1 MSGPDDASASDGSAS
16 DGSASDGTEA
26 SVLRRQLV
34 ICNKR
39 GLHARAAAK
48 FVTLAERFGASVDVE
63 KDGQSVSARSIMGL
77 MMLGAGL
84 GSTITLRAE
93 GWDAK
98 EAMDALSA
106 LVEAGFNEQD

>member
-1 MSGPDDASASDGSAS
+1 MTAPPAETPASNLPEGNDAN
-16 DGSASDGTEA
+16 
-26 SVLRRQLV
+26 VLRRSLT

-48 FVTLAERFGASVDVE
+48 FVTLAERFGASVEVE

-84 GSTITLRAE
+84 GATIELRAE

-98 EAMDALSA
+98 EAIEALSA
-106 LVEAGFNEQD
+106 LVEAGFHEQD